1 MTRYP
6 RNNLFVKI
14 LPFFITLIVQT
25 ITAAES
31 NQGNVTD
38 ERVINSPSDEP
49 GSWLTYGQN
58 FKEQRFSELTQINT
72 DTIERLGLA
81 WTKQVGDYNMRM
93 QGTPLVVDG
102 VMYVSNGWS
111 VIYALDATTGEEI
124 WKYDPEVDRSYIRLA
139 CCGPAHNRGVAVY

>member
-1 MTRYP
+1 MTWYP
-6 RNNLFVKI
+6 RNNLLVKI
-14 LPFFITLIVQT
+14 LPFFIAMIVQA
-25 ITAAES
+25 ISAAET

-72 DTIERLGLA
+72 DTVERLGLA

-124 WKYDPEVDRSYIRLA
+124 WKYDPEVDRS
-139 CCGPAHNRGVAVY
+139 